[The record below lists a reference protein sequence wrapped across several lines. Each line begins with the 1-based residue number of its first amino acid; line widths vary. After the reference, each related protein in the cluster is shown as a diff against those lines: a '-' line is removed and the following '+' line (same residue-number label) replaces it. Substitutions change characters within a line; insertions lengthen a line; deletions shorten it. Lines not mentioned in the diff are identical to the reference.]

1 MKSDPTAPPPL
12 HPDASS
18 PSTMTTSP
26 HTLFEVS
33 WEVCNKVG
41 GIHTVVST
49 KAKSLVAK
57 LGDDYVAVG
66 PWLLST
72 SDKNL
77 SDKNREFEEEGG
89 FQAFCEACRGMGIP
103 VRVGRWR
110 IPGRPRTILIE
121 FSKLYEKKDG
131 VLARLWE
138 DFKVDSIHG
147 GWDYVEPVLFG
158 HAAGLVIERWWEE
171 YLAPEHKRAVVNAH
185 EWMTASALLYLKRKV
200 PSAGTVFTTHATVLG
215 RTLSSNGQSPDDGLG
230 DQTPQ
235 GLAKQHNVVAK
246 HSLESVAA
254 READVFTTVSE
265 ITAKEAAILIGRAPS
280 PLTTNGL
287 DVSVIDELAGPTRRE
302 EARRILLDTA
312 SRFFGEDVNDAA
324 LLAISGRYE
333 FHNKGIDVLLDALAR
348 LDQREG
354 RRVVL
359 FVLVPAGNSGV
370 RSEFLERRERPLD
383 EIEGPL
389 GIATHNLFEPERD
402 AVHEHCARL
411 GLSNAGDARVRV
423 IQVPIYLAPT
433 DGFWNLPYHAVL
445 RAFDLA
451 CFPSYYEPWG
461 YTPQESL
468 AVGVPTIT
476 SDYAGF
482 GRWARSAGL
491 GPAQG
496 VTVLERVHK
505 SHADVVE
512 HLSAE
517 IERHLT
523 ATKSARELEGI
534 CRETAQRS
542 TWAQFLPRYDEAY
555 RAALE
560 CVQSRLEAG
569 VLQTRKPKQPLSVKP
584 APEGKRPHLFHF
596 DVSATLPEALRGLL
610 RLARN
615 LWWSWDH
622 EATALFEELSPRS
635 WEASGH
641 SPVTFLQRVYPED
654 VAARAA
660 DAAYVARLERTLA
673 RFDAYL
679 AAPFEAAR
687 WPAGGAPEAGN
698 APPTPEHPVAY
709 FCAEYGIH
717 ESLRIY
723 SGGLGML
730 AGDHI
735 KSASDLG
742 LPLVAVGLF
751 YRFGYTGQRLGPGG
765 EQLVVDVE
773 NDPRLLPFE
782 VIKDENG
789 NALTIELPL
798 PGRKLLVQ
806 AWRVRVGRVTLY
818 LLDTN
823 LPENRPEDRD
833 ITRNLYGGNEETR
846 LLQEIVLG
854 RGGKRLLMRLGIRPS
869 VFHMNEGHAAL
880 LTLERIGQLA
890 HEEGL
895 TFDEAREFVR
905 ATTIFTTHT
914 PVPAGHDRFS
924 EDLMRR
930 YFSDAESWVG
940 VPWERFMALGQ
951 AEGEKGN
958 FNMTYLAL
966 NFASFANGV
975 SAMHGVA
982 SKKLLR
988 PLWPGLL
995 ESEVPIEAI
1004 VNGVHLATWTSRE
1017 VAAVLGVSERTV
1029 APEDFARPL
1038 SEAQLLAIR
1047 AAKRRLR
1054 ARLVDEMRAR
1064 LSRTF
1069 VLRGDSPELLA
1080 KLLDGLDE
1088 QALWIGFARRFAPY
1102 KRAALLFQD
1111 PARLARLLSDAAR
1124 PVRIVFAGKA
1134 HPNDGLGKDLVKR
1147 VFELSR
1153 QLEFQGKVFFL
1164 EDYDAKL
1171 ARAMVQGVDVWL
1183 NTPIRW
1189 LEASGTS
1196 GMKAAANGTLN
1207 LSIGDGWWAEA
1218 FDGENG
1224 WLIGGGEYKDQAL
1237 LDQFDANQ
1245 LYRTLE
1251 EEVVPCYFERDGS
1264 GVSARWLAHVKR
1276 CLAGVPPRFNTHRM
1290 VREYYDKAYA
1300 GLSAGSDELLRNKR
1314 WKLKMLVQENQR
1326 IRKGFGEIQIVSAH
1340 VGELSSLHVGEP
1352 IEVRVEVN
1360 LGSLKPD
1367 DVRVELVLGH
1377 ANGELELTGGGA
1389 VALAFVQTTGA
1400 NLHVFEGVRTM
1411 ERSGSFA
1418 YGIRVRA
1425 RTEREYASSL
1435 RDLVLWA

>member
-1 MKSDPTAPPPL
+1 V
-12 HPDASS
+12 
-18 PSTMTTSP
+18 TSP

-49 KAKSLVAK
+49 KAKSLVER

-77 SDKNREFEEEGG
+77 EFEEEGG
-89 FQAFCEACRGMGIP
+89 FAAFCESCRGLGIP

-121 FSKLYEKKDG
+121 FSKLYEKKDA
-131 VLARLWE
+131 VLTRLWE
-138 DFKVDSIHG
+138 DFKVDSLHG

-185 EWMTASALLYLKRKV
+185 EWMTSAALLYLKKKV

-230 DQTPQ
+230 DQMPEA
-235 GLAKQHNVVAK
+235 LAKQHNVIAK
-246 HSLESVAA
+246 HSIESVAA

-265 ITAKEAAILIGRAPS
+265 ITAKEATTLLGRAPT

-287 DVSVIDELAGPTRRE
+287 DVGVVDELAGPTKRE
-302 EARRILLDTA
+302 DARRLLLDTA

-333 FHNKGIDVLLDALAR
+333 FHNKGIDLLLDAVAR
-348 LDQREG
+348 LEQQKG
-354 RRVVL
+354 RRLVV
-359 FVLVPAGNSGV
+359 FVLVPAGNSGI
-370 RSEFLERRERPLD
+370 RSEYLERKDRPLD

-389 GIATHNLFEPERD
+389 GLSTHNLFEPERD
-402 AVHEHCARL
+402 PVHEHCTRL
-411 GLSNAGDARVRV
+411 GLANKSDARVRV
-423 IQVPIYLAPT
+423 IQVPIYLGPN
-433 DGFWNLPYHAVL
+433 DGLWNLPYQAVL
-445 RAFDLA
+445 RAFDLS

-482 GRWARSAGL
+482 GRWAKSAGL
-491 GPAQG
+491 GAEQG
-496 VTVLERVHK
+496 VTVLERVHVRYE
-505 SHADVVE
+505 AVVAT
-512 HLSAE
+512 LAAE

-523 ATKSARELEGI
+523 QPKSAKELLGI

-555 RAALE
+555 RSALAA
-560 CVQSRLEAG
+560 VQKRLEAG
-569 VLQTRKPKQPLSVKP
+569 VLQTRKPKQPLTVKP
-584 APEGKRPHLFHF
+584 APEGKRPHLFTF
-596 DVSATLPEALRGLL
+596 DVAATLPESLRGLL
-610 RLARN
+610 RLSRN
-615 LWWSWDH
+615 LWWSWDP
-622 EATALFEELSPRS
+622 EATALFEELAPRQ
-635 WEASGH
+635 WEACGH
-641 SPVTFLQRVYPED
+641 NPVTFLQRVYPED
-654 VAARAA
+654 LGARAA
-660 DAAYVARLERTLA
+660 DAAYVARLKRVLE
-673 RFDAYL
+673 RFDAYVS
-679 AAPFEAAR
+679 APVEPGR
-687 WPAGGAPEAGN
+687 WRAGGAPEAGN
-698 APPTPEHPVAY
+698 APPTSAHPVAY

-723 SGGLGML
+723 SGGLGVL
-730 AGDHI
+730 AGDHL
-735 KSASDLG
+735 KSASDLN

-751 YRFGYTGQRLGPGG
+751 YRMGYTSQRLGPGG
-765 EQLVVDVE
+765 EQLAVDVE
-773 NDPRLLPFE
+773 NDPRHLPLE
-782 VIKDENG
+782 LVKDAAG
-789 NALTIELPL
+789 GALVIELPL

-806 AWRVRVGRVTLY
+806 VWRVRVGRVPLY
-818 LLDTN
+818 LLDSN
-823 LPENRPEDRD
+823 RPENRPEDRD

-854 RGGKRLLMRLGIRPS
+854 RGGKHLLGALGIRPS
-869 VFHMNEGHAAL
+869 VFHMNEGHAAF
-880 LTLERIGQLA
+880 LTLERVGRLA

-895 TFDEAREFVR
+895 TFDEARELVR
-905 ATTIFTTHT
+905 ATTLFTTHT

-940 VPWERFMALGQ
+940 VPWERFMGLGQ
-951 AEGEKGN
+951 AEGEKSS

-966 NFASFANGV
+966 HFASVANGV
-975 SAMHGVA
+975 SAMHGQA

-988 PLWPGLL
+988 PVWPGLL

-1004 VNGVHLATWTSRE
+1004 VNGVHLSSWTSPA
-1017 VAAVLGVSERTV
+1017 VAAALGVTSRPIE
-1029 APEDFARPL
+1029 PEDFARPL
-1038 SEAQLLAIR
+1038 SGRQLLALR
-1047 AAKRRLR
+1047 AAKRELRRTLLEEMKRRLT
-1054 ARLVDEMRAR
+1054 
-1064 LSRTF
+1064 RTF
-1069 VLRGDSPELLA
+1069 VARGDSPALLA
-1080 KLLDGLDE
+1080 KLIDGLEED
-1088 QALWIGFARRFAPY
+1088 ALWIGFARRFAPY

-1111 PARLARLLSDAAR
+1111 PARLARLVSDPAR

-1147 VFELSR
+1147 IFELSR
-1153 QLEFQGKVFFL
+1153 REEFQGKVFFL
-1164 EDYDAKL
+1164 EDYDVAL
-1171 ARAMVQGVDVWL
+1171 ARALVQGVDVWL

-1196 GMKAAANGTLN
+1196 GMKAAANGALN
-1207 LSIGDGWWAEA
+1207 LSIGDGWWPEA

-1224 WLIGGGEYKDQAL
+1224 WLFGGGEYKDQAL
-1237 LDQFDANQ
+1237 LDQLDASQ

-1251 EEVVPCYFERDGS
+1251 EEVVPLYHERDRE
-1264 GVSARWLAHVKR
+1264 GVPTRWLERVQR
-1276 CLAGVPPRFNTHRM
+1276 CLAAVPLRFNTHRM
-1290 VREYYDKAYA
+1290 LREYYDKAYA
-1300 GLSAGSDELLRNKR
+1300 PLSAGHDELTRNKR

-1326 IRKGFGEIQIVSAH
+1326 VRKGFAEVQIASAQ
-1340 VGELSSLHVGEP
+1340 VGDLANLHVGDP
-1352 IEVRVEVN
+1352 VEVRVEVV
-1360 LGSLKPD
+1360 LGSLKPE
-1367 DVRVELVLGH
+1367 DVRVELILGH
-1377 ANGELELTGGGA
+1377 TAVQGELAGGA
-1389 VALAFVQTTGA
+1389 AVPLAFVSTSGNQHA
-1400 NLHVFEGVRTM
+1400 FEGVHVM
-1411 ERSGSFA
+1411 DRSGSFA

>member
-1 MKSDPTAPPPL
+1 M
-12 HPDASS
+12 
-18 PSTMTTSP
+18 TSP

-49 KAKSLVAK
+49 KAKSLVARHA
-57 LGDDYVAVG
+57 DDYVAVG
-66 PWLLST
+66 PWLLS
-72 SDKNL
+72 SADQNH
-77 SDKNREFEEEGG
+77 EFEEERG
-89 FQAFCEACRGMGIP
+89 FQAFCDSCRAMGIP

-121 FSKLYEKKDG
+121 FSKLYEKKDS
-131 VLARLWE
+131 VLTKLWE

-158 HAAGLVIERWWEE
+158 HAAGLVIEQWWEE
-171 YLAPEHKRAVVNAH
+171 YLAPEHKRGVVNAH
-185 EWMTASALLYLKRKV
+185 EWMTASALLYLKKKV
-200 PSAGTVFTTHATVLG
+200 PSVGTVFTTHATVLG

-230 DQTPQ
+230 EQTPE

-265 ITAKEAAILIGRAPS
+265 ITSKEAVLLLGRAPA

-287 DVSVIDELAGPTRRE
+287 DVSVVDELAGPTKRE
-302 EARRILLDTA
+302 EARRMLLDTA
-312 SRFFGEDVNDAA
+312 SRFFGEDVTDAA
-324 LLAISGRYE
+324 LVAISGRYE
-333 FHNKGIDVLLDALAR
+333 FHNKGIDILLDACAR
-348 LDQREG
+348 LEQKKG
-354 RRVVL
+354 RRIVL

-370 RSEFLERRERPLD
+370 RSEYLERKDRPLD

-389 GIATHNLFEPERD
+389 GLSTHNLFDTEHD

-411 GLSNAGDARVRV
+411 GLSNASDARVRV
-423 IQVPIYLAPT
+423 IQVPIYLGPG
-433 DGFWNLPYHAVL
+433 DGLWNLPYQAVL
-445 RAFDLA
+445 RAFDLT

-468 AVGVPTIT
+468 AVGVPTVT

-482 GRWARSAGL
+482 GRWAKGAGL
-491 GPAQG
+491 GAEQG
-496 VTVLERVHK
+496 VTVLERVHVRYE
-505 SHADVVE
+505 DVVE
-512 HLSAE
+512 KLAAE

-523 ATKSARELEGI
+523 QPKSARELEGI

-542 TWAQFLPRYDEAY
+542 TWTQFLPRYDEAY
-555 RAALE
+555 RTALE
-560 CVQSRLEAG
+560 CVQKRLEAG
-569 VLQTRKPKQPLSVKP
+569 VLQTRRPKQPLTVKP
-584 APEGKRPHLFHF
+584 TPEGKHPHLFHF
-596 DVSATLPEALRGLL
+596 DVSATLPESLRGLL
-610 RLARN
+610 RLSRN
-615 LWWSWDH
+615 LWWSWDP
-622 EATALFEELSPRS
+622 EASALFEELSPRS
-635 WEASGH
+635 WEACGH
-641 SPVTFLQRVYPED
+641 NPVTFLQRVYPED
-654 VAARAA
+654 VTARAA
-660 DAAYVARLERTLA
+660 DANYVARLKSTLA
-673 RFDAYL
+673 RFDAYVS
-679 AAPFEAAR
+679 APFEPAR

-723 SGGLGML
+723 SGGLGVL
-730 AGDHI
+730 AGDHL
-735 KSASDLG
+735 KSASDLH

-751 YRFGYTGQRLGPGG
+751 YRMGYTSQRIGPGG
-765 EQLVVDVE
+765 EQLAADVE
-773 NDPRLLPFE
+773 NDPRLLPLE
-782 VIKDENG
+782 SIKDDAG

-798 PGRKLLVQ
+798 PGRTVRVQ
-806 AWRVRVGRVTLY
+806 AWRVRVGRVQLY

-823 LPENRPEDRD
+823 RPENRPEDRD

-854 RGGKRLLMRLGIRPS
+854 RGGKRLLGHLGIRPA
-869 VFHMNEGHAAL
+869 VFHMNEGHAAF
-880 LTLERIGQLA
+880 LTLERVGRLA

-914 PVPAGHDRFS
+914 PVPAGHDRFG

-930 YFSDAESWVG
+930 YFSDVESWVG
-940 VPWERFMALGQ
+940 VPWDRFMALGQ
-951 AEGEKGN
+951 ADGEKGA

-995 ESEVPIEAI
+995 ESEVPVDAI
-1004 VNGVHLATWTSRE
+1004 VNGVHLATWTSPA
-1017 VAAVLGVSERTV
+1017 VAAALGVSGRPLE
-1029 APEDFARPL
+1029 PEDFARPL
-1038 SEAQLLAIR
+1038 SQRQLLALR
-1047 AAKRRLR
+1047 AAKLELRRHML
-1054 ARLVDEMRAR
+1054 AEMKTR

-1069 VLRGDSPELLA
+1069 VVRGDSPALLA
-1080 KLLDGLDE
+1080 KLHDGLDPE
-1088 QALWIGFARRFAPY
+1088 ALWIGFARRFAPY

-1111 PARLARLLSDAAR
+1111 PARLARLLSDPAR

-1153 QLEFQGKVFFL
+1153 REEFQGKVFFL
-1164 EDYDAKL
+1164 EDYDVNL
-1171 ARAMVQGVDVWL
+1171 ARALVQGVDVWL

-1196 GMKAAANGTLN
+1196 GMKAAANGALN
-1207 LSIGDGWWAEA
+1207 LSIGDGWWPEA

-1224 WLIGGGEYKDQAL
+1224 WLIGGSEYKDQAL

-1245 LYRTLE
+1245 IYRTLE
-1251 EEVVPCYFERDGS
+1251 EEVVPAYYERDAEGLP
-1264 GVSARWLAHVKR
+1264 ARWLEHVQR
-1276 CLAGVPPRFNTHRM
+1276 CLAAVPLHFNTHRM

-1300 GLSAGSDELLRNKR
+1300 PLSAGFDELTRNKR

-1326 IRKGFGEIQIVSAH
+1326 IRKGFGEIHIRSAQ
-1340 VGELSSLHVGEP
+1340 VGELTSLHVGDP
-1352 IEVRVEVN
+1352 VEVRVEIS

-1367 DVRVELVLGH
+1367 DVRVELILGH
-1377 ANGELELTGGGA
+1377 TTNGSELAAGST
-1389 VALAFVQTTGA
+1389 VALAFVHTTAA
-1400 NLHVFEGVRTM
+1400 NLHVFEGVHVM
-1411 ERSGSFA
+1411 DRSGSFS
-1418 YGIRVRA
+1418 YGIRLRA
-1425 RTEREYASSL
+1425 RTEREYAGSL